1 MATTD
6 TKTTPR
12 KSKLDSC
19 AHMIGTLPDKE
30 VAEKAGVTAEN
41 VRTYRIRR
49 SIPAAWRGETL
60 EDLARKQSARTKG
73 KRPSAPKQRKPR
85 ASRLDPWKHLLGEL
99 PDKQLAEM
107 AGVSAENVRSYRLRR
122 GISARW
128 RGEGAEQAQA
138 IVDRTVGVVEPI
150 NVPAQPGMN
159 GSRWAFRV
167 VADVEGSRREFV
179 AFAPDMASAA
189 RHVGQELSERHPKVF
204 LREISV
210 VGEAL

>member
-1 MATTD
+1 MATNK
-6 TKTTPR
+6 TKNTSR

-19 AHMIGTLPDKE
+19 VHLIGTLPDKE
-30 VAEKAGVTAEN
+30 VAEQAGVTAEN

-49 SIPAAWRGETL
+49 AIPAAWRGETST
-60 EDLARKQSARTKG
+60 DLARKQTARTRGK
-73 KRPSAPKQRKPR
+73 KRPAPKQRKPR
-85 ASRLDPWKHLLGEL
+85 PSKLDPWKHLLGEV

-122 GISARW
+122 GIAARW
-128 RGEGAEQAQA
+128 RGEPPGAASPSTRSP
-138 IVDRTVGVVEPI
+138 DEPA
-150 NVPAQPGMN
+150 VPAAAQDN

-167 VADVEGSRREFV
+167 VAEVEGARREFV
-179 AFAPDMASAA
+179 AFAPDMAAAA
-189 RHVGQELSERHPKVF
+189 RRVGEELSLRHTTVF